1 MEKSAQ
7 ELSAVEGRIDALT
20 IALRALVAV
29 LPAEYAEAFAAQF
42 QHDVG
47 RFEDMVMS
55 MPAPDDYFHG
65 LRSIQDKW
73 LAGFPGFPAPA
84 EK

>member
-1 MEKSAQ
+1 MEKPAR
-7 ELSAVEGRIDALT
+7 ELSAVEGRVDALT

-42 QHDVG
+42 QHDLG

-55 MPAPDDYFHG
+55 MPAPDDYFVG
-65 LRSIQDKW
+65 LRSVQDKW
-73 LAGFPGFPAPA
+73 LAGFPGFPAPDG
-84 EK
+84 K